1 MDNIKFLPRTL
12 VLTVAALLSVLISS
26 VHAGHHEKHEKHEK
40 HEGHTPTISEIA
52 VNAEGLSTLVA
63 ALKAADLVDTLAG
76 AGPITVLAPTDD
88 AFTALPVGALEGLLA
103 DTEKLKAVLL
113 SHVIEGKVLA
123 ETLVSLDSA
132 TALSGQALP
141 IDTANGVE
149 IGGAAVIKTDILASN
164 GVIHLIDKV
173 ITP

>member
-1 MDNIKFLPRTL
+1 MDKITFLARTL
-12 VLTVAALLSVLISS
+12 VLTVAALLTVLISS
-26 VHAGHHEKHEKHEK
+26 VHAGHHEK

-76 AGPITVLAPTDD
+76 AGPFTVLAPTDD
-88 AFTALPVGALEGLLA
+88 AFAALPVGALEGLLA

-113 SHVIEGKVLA
+113 SHVLEGKVLA
-123 ETLVSLDSA
+123 ETVVTLDSA

-141 IDTANGVE
+141 IDIVNGVE
-149 IGGAAVIKTDILASN
+149 IAGAAVIKTDILASN